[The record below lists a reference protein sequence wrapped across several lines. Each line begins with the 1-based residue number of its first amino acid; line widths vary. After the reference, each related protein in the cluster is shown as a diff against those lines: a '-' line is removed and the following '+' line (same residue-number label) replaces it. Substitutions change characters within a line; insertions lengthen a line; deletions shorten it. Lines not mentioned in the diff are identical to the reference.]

1 MKISGLLS
9 IISIT
14 FNNFEE
20 LLNTVE
26 SVRGLEDCEHII
38 INGGSCPQTSEF
50 LQGYSGKT
58 VSEPDLGIS
67 DAFNK
72 GIRFS
77 QGEAVIMLNS
87 GDILIN
93 RTYPEQAIQILHEHP
108 EIDFVHADLIFEDS
122 LIGPYIMRPLRT
134 KNVFLPNIGRGMPYR
149 HQSMVVRNS
158 IYDKVG
164 LFNLNYIC
172 SDYDWVCR
180 WELISKKSNRIA
192 YYLQGDPVI
201 KMDGAGISSVQE
213 GKIISEAI
221 HIIVKRS
228 KDCSFLVNLVSYYAL
243 LIRVVFFYGRTFLK
257 RYGLEKFLITIKRT
271 KYKKYLVIN

>member
-1 MKISGLLS
+1 MKNHGLLS

-38 INGGSCPQTSEF
+38 INGGSCLQTSEF
-50 LQGYSGKT
+50 LKGYSGKT

-72 GIRFS
+72 GIRYS

-87 GDILIN
+87 ADILIDP
-93 RTYPEQAIQILHEHP
+93 TYPKKAMKILHEHP

-134 KNVFLPNIGRGMPYR
+134 QNNFHPNIGRGMPYR
-149 HQSMVVRNS
+149 HQSMVVRKS
-158 IYDKVG
+158 IYNKVG

-172 SDYDWVCR
+172 SDYDWVSR
-180 WELISKKSNRIA
+180 WELISKKSNGIA

-221 HIIVKRS
+221 KIIGMRS
-228 KDCSFLVNLVSYYAL
+228 KECSFLQNIVSYYAL
-243 LIRVVFFYGRTFLK
+243 LIRVVLFYGRTILK
-257 RYGLEKFLITIKRT
+257 RYGLEKFLIKLKHS

>member
-1 MKISGLLS
+1 MKNSGLLS

-26 SVRGLEDCEHII
+26 SVRGLDDCEHII

-72 GIRFS
+72 GIRYS

-87 GDILIN
+87 ADILIDP
-93 RTYPEQAIQILHEHP
+93 TYPKKAMKNLHEHP
-108 EIDFVHADLIFEDS
+108 EIDFVHADLIFQDA

-134 KNVFLPNIGRGMPYR
+134 QNALHPNIGRGMPYR
-149 HQSMVVRNS
+149 HQSMVVRKS

-180 WELISKKSNRIA
+180 WELISRKSNGKA
-192 YYLQGDPVI
+192 YYLKGDPVI

-213 GKIISEAI
+213 GKIIYEAI
-221 HIIVKRS
+221 QIIGKRS
-228 KDCSFLVNLVSYYAL
+228 KDCSFLVNIVSYYAL
-243 LIRVVFFYGRTFLK
+243 LMRLVLFCFRTLLK
-257 RYGLEKFLITIKRT
+257 RYGFEKFLVKLKLT

>member
-1 MKISGLLS
+1 MIKKGIIS
-9 IISIT
+9 IITIT
-14 FNNFEE
+14 FNNSEE

-26 SVRGLEDCEHII
+26 SVRGLDNCEHII

-72 GIRFS
+72 GIRYS

-108 EIDFVHADLIFEDS
+108 EIDFVHADLIFEDA
-122 LIGPYIMRPLRT
+122 LIGSYIMRPLRT
-134 KNVFLPNIGRGMPYR
+134 QNDFRPNIGRGMPYR
-149 HQSMVVRNS
+149 HQSMVVRKS
-158 IYDKVG
+158 IYNKVG

-180 WELISKKSNRIA
+180 WELISKKSNGIA

-201 KMDGAGISSVQE
+201 KMDGTGISSVQE

-221 HIIVKRS
+221 QIIGVRS
-228 KDCSFLVNLVSYYAL
+228 KECSFIQNIVSYYAL
-243 LIRVVFFYGRTFLK
+243 LIRVVLFYGRTFLK
-257 RYGLEKFLITIKRT
+257 RYGLEKFLIKLKLI
-271 KYKKYLVIN
+271 KYKKFLVIN

>member
-1 MKISGLLS
+1 MKNSGLIS
-9 IISIT
+9 IITIT

-20 LLNTVE
+20 LSNTVE
-26 SVRGLEDCEHII
+26 SVRGLDDCEHII

-72 GIRFS
+72 GIRYS

-87 GDILIN
+87 GDILID
-93 RTYPEQAIQILHEHP
+93 RTYPEQALQILNKHP

-134 KNVFLPNIGRGMPYR
+134 QNNFHPNIGRGMPYR
-149 HQSMVVRNS
+149 HQSMVVRKS
-158 IYDKVG
+158 IYNKVG

-172 SDYDWVCR
+172 SDYDWVSR
-180 WELISKKSNRIA
+180 WELIRNKSNGIA
-192 YYLQGDPVI
+192 YYLHGDPAI

-221 HIIVKRS
+221 QIIGIRS
-228 KDCSFLVNLVSYYAL
+228 KECSFIQNIVSYYAL
-243 LIRVVFFYGRTFLK
+243 LMRVVLFYGRTLLE
-257 RYGLEKFLITIKRT
+257 RYGLEKFLIKLKLI
-271 KYKKYLVIN
+271 KYKNFLVID

>member
-1 MKISGLLS
+1 MKIKGILS
-9 IISIT
+9 IVTIT
-14 FNNFEE
+14 FNNFED
-20 LLNTVE
+20 LSKTVE
-26 SVRGLEDCEHII
+26 SVRGLDDCEHII
-38 INGGSCPQTSEF
+38 INGGSCPHTSEF

-72 GIRFS
+72 GIRYS

-87 GDILIN
+87 ADILIDP
-93 RTYPEQAIQILHEHP
+93 TYPKKAMKILHEHP
-108 EIDFVHADLIFEDS
+108 EIDFVHADLIFEDTI
-122 LIGPYIMRPLRT
+122 IGPYIMQPLRT
-134 KNVFLPNIGRGMPYR
+134 QNNFHPNIGRGMPYR
-149 HQSMVVRNS
+149 HQSMVVRKS

-180 WELISKKSNRIA
+180 WELMNKNSNRTA

-213 GKIISEAI
+213 GKIIREAI
-221 HIIVKRS
+221 QIIGIRS
-228 KDCSFLVNLVSYYAL
+228 KECSFIQNIVSYYAL
-243 LIRVVFFYGRTFLK
+243 LIRVFLFYGRKILK
-257 RYGLEKFLITIKRT
+257 MYGLQKLLIKLKRT

>member
-1 MKISGLLS
+1 MKNSGLLS

-38 INGGSCPQTSEF
+38 INGGSCLQTSEF
-50 LQGYSGKT
+50 LKGYSGKT

-93 RTYPEQAIQILHEHP
+93 RTYPIQAIKILHKHP
-108 EIDFVHADLIFEDS
+108 EIDFVHADLIFEDG

-134 KNVFLPNIGRGMPYR
+134 QNNFYPNIGRGMPYR
-149 HQSMVVRNS
+149 HQSMVVRKS

-172 SDYDWVCR
+172 CDYDWVCR
-180 WELISKKSNRIA
+180 WELISKKSNGIA

-201 KMDGAGISSVQE
+201 KMDGAGISSTKE
-213 GKIISEAI
+213 EKIIREAI
-221 HIIVKRS
+221 QIIVRRS
-228 KDCSFLVNLVSYYAL
+228 KDCSFLENVKSYFAL
-243 LIRVVFFYGRTFLK
+243 LVRVVLFYGRTLLE
-257 RYGLEKFLITIKRT
+257 RYGLVKFLIKLKLI
-271 KYKKYLVIN
+271 KYKNFLVID

>member
-1 MKISGLLS
+1 MENKGFLS
-9 IISIT
+9 IVSIT

-26 SVRGLEDCEHII
+26 SVRGLDDCEHII

-72 GIRFS
+72 GIRYS

-87 GDILIN
+87 ADILIDP
-93 RTYPEQAIQILHEHP
+93 TYPKKAMKILHEHP
-108 EIDFVHADLIFEDS
+108 EIDFVHADLIFEDT
-122 LIGPYIMRPLRT
+122 LIGPYRMRPLRT
-134 KNVFLPNIGRGMPYR
+134 QNNLNPNIGRGMPYR

-172 SDYDWVCR
+172 SDYDWVSR
-180 WELISKKSNRIA
+180 WELISKKSNGIA

-221 HIIVKRS
+221 QIIGERS
-228 KDCSFLVNLVSYYAL
+228 KDYSFLVNIMSYYAL
-243 LIRVVFFYGRTFLK
+243 LMRVVLFCGRTFLE
-257 RYGLEKFLITIKRT
+257 RYGLVKFLIILKRT
-271 KYKKYLVIN
+271 KYKKFYQ

>member
-1 MKISGLLS
+1 MKNSGLLS

-20 LLNTVE
+20 LLKTVE
-26 SVRGLEDCEHII
+26 SVRDLENCEHII

-72 GIRFS
+72 GIRYS

-87 GDILIN
+87 ADILIDP
-93 RTYPEQAIQILHEHP
+93 TYPKKAMKILHEHP
-108 EIDFVHADLIFEDS
+108 EIDFVHADLIFEDK

-134 KNVFLPNIGRGMPYR
+134 QNKLHPNIGRGMPYR

-158 IYDKVG
+158 TYDKVG

-172 SDYDWVCR
+172 SDYDWVSR
-180 WELISKKSNRIA
+180 WELISKKSNGIA

-201 KMDGAGISSVQE
+201 KMDGTGISSVQE

-221 HIIVKRS
+221 QIIRMRS
-228 KDCSFLVNLVSYYAL
+228 KDCSFLENIMSYCAL
-243 LIRVVFFYGRTFLK
+243 LIRVFLFSSRTFLK
-257 RYGLEKFLITIKRT
+257 MCGLEKILAKLKVA
-271 KYKKYLVIN
+271 KYKKFLVIN

>member
-1 MKISGLLS
+1 MKNSGLVS
-9 IISIT
+9 IITIT

-26 SVRGLEDCEHII
+26 SVRGLDDFEHII
-38 INGGSCPQTSEF
+38 INGGSCQQTSEF

-72 GIRFS
+72 GIRYS

-87 GDILIN
+87 ADILIDP
-93 RTYPEQAIQILHEHP
+93 TYPKKAMKILHEHP
-108 EIDFVHADLIFEDS
+108 EIDFVHADLIFEDT
-122 LIGPYIMRPLRT
+122 LIGPYIMCPLRT
-134 KNVFLPNIGRGMPYR
+134 QNTLYPNIGRGMPYR

-180 WELISKKSNRIA
+180 WELISKKSNGRA
-192 YYLQGDPVI
+192 YYLKGDPVI

-213 GKIISEAI
+213 GKIIYEAI
-221 HIIVKRS
+221 QIIGKRS
-228 KDCSFLVNLVSYYAL
+228 KDCSLLVNIVSYYAL
-243 LIRVVFFYGRTFLK
+243 LMRVLLFYGRTFMK
-257 RYGLEKFLITIKRT
+257 RCGLERFLIKLKLI
-271 KYKKYLVIN
+271 KYKRFLVPN

>member
-1 MKISGLLS
+1 MKNSGHLS

-14 FNNFEE
+14 FNNSEE

-26 SVRGLEDCEHII
+26 SVRGLDNCEHII
-38 INGGSCPQTSEF
+38 INGGSCPKTSEF

-72 GIRFS
+72 GIQYS
-77 QGEAVIMLNS
+77 QGKAVIMLNS
-87 GDILIN
+87 GDTLID
-93 RTYPEQAIQILHEHP
+93 RTYPKKSIKILNKHP
-108 EIDFVHADLIFEDS
+108 EIDFIHADFIFEDG

-134 KNVFLPNIGRGMPYR
+134 QNNFYPNIGRGMPYR
-149 HQSMVVRNS
+149 HQSMVVRKS

-180 WELISKKSNRIA
+180 WELISKKSSGLA

-213 GKIISEAI
+213 GKIIYEAI
-221 HIIVKRS
+221 QIIGKRS
-228 KDCSFLVNLVSYYAL
+228 KDCNFLVNIVSYYAL
-243 LIRVVFFYGRTFLK
+243 SLRVLLFFGRIFMK
-257 RYGLEKFLITIKRT
+257 RCGLERFLIKLKLI
-271 KYKKYLVIN
+271 KYKRFLVPN

>member
-1 MKISGLLS
+1 MKNFGILS

-14 FNNFEE
+14 LNNFEE
-20 LLNTVE
+20 LMNTVE
-26 SVRGLEDCEHII
+26 SVRGLDDCEHII

-72 GIRFS
+72 GIRYS

-87 GDILIN
+87 ADILIDP
-93 RTYPEQAIQILHEHP
+93 TYPKKAMKILHEHP
-108 EIDFVHADLIFEDS
+108 EIDFVHADLIFEDK

-134 KNVFLPNIGRGMPYR
+134 QNNLHPNIGRGMPYR

-180 WELISKKSNRIA
+180 WELISKKSNGTA

-221 HIIVKRS
+221 QIIGMRS
-228 KDCSFLVNLVSYYAL
+228 KECSFIQNIVSYYAL
-243 LIRVVFFYGRTFLK
+243 LIRVVLFFGRKFLE
-257 RYGLEKFLITIKRT
+257 RSGLEKFLIKLKHT
-271 KYKKYLVIN
+271 KYKKFLVIN

>member
-1 MKISGLLS
+1 MKSLEILS
-9 IISIT
+9 IVSIT
-14 FNNFEE
+14 LNNFEE

-26 SVRGLEDCEHII
+26 SVRGLDNCEHII
-38 INGGSCPQTSEF
+38 INGGSCPKTSEF

-72 GIRFS
+72 GIRHS

-87 GDILIN
+87 GDILIDG
-93 RTYPEQAIQILHEHP
+93 TYPKKTIKILQEHP
-108 EIDFVHADLIFEDS
+108 EIDFVHADLIFEDK

-134 KNVFLPNIGRGMPYR
+134 QNNLHPNIGRGMPYR

-180 WELISKKSNRIA
+180 WESIRKKSNGIA
-192 YYLQGDPVI
+192 YYFQGNPVI
-201 KMDGAGISSVQE
+201 KMDGAGISSTQE
-213 GKIISEAI
+213 NKIIRAAI
-221 HIIVKRS
+221 QIIRIRS
-228 KDCSFLVNLVSYYAL
+228 KDCSFLENTMSYSAL
-243 LIRVVFFYGRTFLK
+243 LMRVILFSGRTILK
-257 RYGLEKFLITIKRT
+257 RCGLENILAKLKRIK
-271 KYKKYLVIN
+271 YQNCLVIN

>member
-1 MKISGLLS
+1 MKNSVFIS

-14 FNNFEE
+14 LNNFEE

-26 SVRGLEDCEHII
+26 SVRGLDNCEHII
-38 INGGSCPQTSEF
+38 INGGSCPKTSEF
-50 LQGYSGKT
+50 LKGYSGKT

-72 GIRFS
+72 GIRYS

-87 GDILIN
+87 ADILIDP
-93 RTYPEQAIQILHEHP
+93 TYPKKAMKILHEHP

-134 KNVFLPNIGRGMPYR
+134 QNNFHPNIGRGMPYR
-149 HQSMVVRNS
+149 HQSMVVRKS

-221 HIIVKRS
+221 QIIGERS
-228 KDCSFLVNLVSYYAL
+228 KD
-243 LIRVVFFYGRTFLK
+243 
-257 RYGLEKFLITIKRT
+257 
-271 KYKKYLVIN
+271 

>member
-1 MKISGLLS
+1 MKNSGLLS

-14 FNNFEE
+14 FNNSEE

-26 SVRGLEDCEHII
+26 SVRGLDNCEHII
-38 INGGSCPQTSEF
+38 INGGSCPKTSEF

-72 GIRFS
+72 GIRYS

-87 GDILIN
+87 GDILID
-93 RTYPEQAIQILHEHP
+93 RTYPEQALQILNKHP
-108 EIDFVHADLIFEDS
+108 EIDFVHADLIFEDA

-134 KNVFLPNIGRGMPYR
+134 QNNFHPNIGRGMPYR
-149 HQSMVVRNS
+149 HQSMVVRKS
-158 IYDKVG
+158 IYNKVG

-180 WELISKKSNRIA
+180 WELISKKSNGIA
-192 YYLQGDPVI
+192 YYLLGDPVI

-213 GKIISEAI
+213 GKIIKEAI
-221 HIIVKRS
+221 QIIVKRS
-228 KDCSFLVNLVSYYAL
+228 KDCNFLVNIVSYNAL
-243 LIRVVFFYGRTFLK
+243 LMRVLMFYGRNFLK
-257 RYGLEKFLITIKRT
+257 RHGLEKFLIKLKLK
-271 KYKKYLVIN
+271 KYKRYLVTN

>member
-1 MKISGLLS
+1 MKNSVFVS

-14 FNNFEE
+14 YNNFED

-26 SVRGLEDCEHII
+26 SVRGLDDCEHII
-38 INGGSCPQTSEF
+38 INGGSCPQTLEF
-50 LQGYSGKT
+50 LQCYSGKT

-72 GIRFS
+72 GIRYS

-87 GDILIN
+87 GDILID
-93 RTYPEQAIQILHEHP
+93 RTYPLNATIILQEHP
-108 EIDFVHADLIFEDS
+108 EIDFVHADLIFEDA

-134 KNVFLPNIGRGMPYR
+134 NNKLSPNIGRGMPYR
-149 HQSMVVRNS
+149 HQSMVVRKS

-172 SDYDWVCR
+172 CDYDWVCR
-180 WELISKKSNRIA
+180 WELIRKKSNGKA

-213 GKIISEAI
+213 GKIIYEAI
-221 HIIVKRS
+221 QIIGKRS
-228 KDCSFLVNLVSYYAL
+228 KDCNFLVNIVSYYAL
-243 LIRVVFFYGRTFLK
+243 SLRVLLFFGRIFMKSCGLERFLIKLKLIKYK
-257 RYGLEKFLITIKRT
+257 RY
-271 KYKKYLVIN
+271 LVPN

>member
-1 MKISGLLS
+1 MKKSGILS

-14 FNNFEE
+14 LNNFEE

-26 SVRGLEDCEHII
+26 SVRGIDDCEHII

-72 GIRFS
+72 GIRYS
-77 QGEAVIMLNS
+77 QGEALIMLNS
-87 GDILIN
+87 GDILID
-93 RTYPEQAIQILHEHP
+93 RTYPKKAIKILHEHP
-108 EIDFVHADLIFEDS
+108 EIDFIHADLIFEDT
-122 LIGPYIMRPLRT
+122 LIGPYIMQPLRT
-134 KNVFLPNIGRGMPYR
+134 QNNFHPNIGRGMPYR
-149 HQSMVVRNS
+149 HQSMVVRKS

-172 SDYDWVCR
+172 CDYDWVCR
-180 WELISKKSNRIA
+180 WELISRKSNRTA

-201 KMDGAGISSVQE
+201 KMDGTGISSVQE

-221 HIIVKRS
+221 QIIRKRS
-228 KDCSFLVNLVSYYAL
+228 KDCSFLMNIVSHFTL
-243 LIRVVFFYGRTFLK
+243 LMRVVLFYSRKFLE
-257 RYGLEKFLITIKRT
+257 RYGLEKFLIKLKLA

>member
-1 MKISGLLS
+1 MKDSELLS

-26 SVRGLEDCEHII
+26 SVRGLDDCEHII

-72 GIRFS
+72 GIRYS

-87 GDILIN
+87 ADILIDP
-93 RTYPEQAIQILHEHP
+93 TYPKKAMKILHEHP

-122 LIGPYIMRPLRT
+122 LIGPYIMQPLRT
-134 KNVFLPNIGRGMPYR
+134 QNNLHPNIGRGMPYR
-149 HQSMVVRNS
+149 HQSMVVRKS
-158 IYDKVG
+158 IYNKVG

-172 SDYDWVCR
+172 SDYDWVSR
-180 WELISKKSNRIA
+180 WELISKKSNGIA

-201 KMDGAGISSVQE
+201 KMDGAGISSTKE
-213 GKIISEAI
+213 EKIIREAI
-221 HIIVKRS
+221 QIIVRRS
-228 KDCSFLVNLVSYYAL
+228 KDCSFLENVKSYFAL
-243 LIRVVFFYGRTFLK
+243 LVRVVLFYGRTLLE
-257 RYGLEKFLITIKRT
+257 RYGLVKFLIKLKLI
-271 KYKKYLVIN
+271 KYKNFLVID

>member
-1 MKISGLLS
+1 LR
-9 IISIT
+9 
-14 FNNFEE
+14 
-20 LLNTVE
+20 TVE
-26 SVRGLEDCEHII
+26 SVRDLEICEHII

-50 LQGYSGKT
+50 IQGYSGKT

-72 GIRFS
+72 GIRYS
-77 QGEAVIMLNS
+77 QGEALIMLNS
-87 GDILIN
+87 GDILID
-93 RTYPEQAIQILHEHP
+93 RTYPKKSIKILHEHP
-108 EIDFVHADLIFEDS
+108 EIDFVHADLIFEDK

-134 KNVFLPNIGRGMPYR
+134 QNKLHPNIGRGMPYR

-172 SDYDWVCR
+172 SDYDWVSR
-180 WELISKKSNRIA
+180 WELISKKSNGIA

-201 KMDGAGISSVQE
+201 KMDGAGISSTKE
-213 GKIISEAI
+213 EKIIREAI
-221 HIIVKRS
+221 QIIGIRS
-228 KDCSFLVNLVSYYAL
+228 KECSFIQNIVSYYAL
-243 LIRVVFFYGRTFLK
+243 LIRVVLFYGRTILK
-257 RYGLEKFLITIKRT
+257 RYGLEKFLIKLKHT

>member
-1 MKISGLLS
+1 MKNSGLIS
-9 IISIT
+9 IITIT

-20 LLNTVE
+20 LSNTVE
-26 SVRGLEDCEHII
+26 SVSGLDDCEHII
-38 INGGSCPQTSEF
+38 INGGGCPQTSEF
-50 LQGYSGKT
+50 LQGFSGKK

-72 GIRFS
+72 GIRYS

-87 GDILIN
+87 GDILLD
-93 RTYPEQAIQILHEHP
+93 RTYPKKSIKILHEHP
-108 EIDFVHADLIFEDS
+108 EIDFVHADLIFEDK

-134 KNVFLPNIGRGMPYR
+134 QNNLHPNIGRGMPYR

-180 WELISKKSNRIA
+180 WELISKKSNGKA

-201 KMDGAGISSVQE
+201 KMDGSGISSVQE

-221 HIIVKRS
+221 QIIGKRS
-228 KDCSFLVNLVSYYAL
+228 KYCSFLTNLMSYYAL
-243 LIRVVFFYGRTFLK
+243 LIRVFLYCGRTFLR
-257 RYGLEKFLITIKRT
+257 RYGLEKFLKKLKYI
-271 KYKKYLVIN
+271 KYKKSLVIN

>member
-1 MKISGLLS
+1 MKKTGVLS
-9 IISIT
+9 IITIT

-26 SVRGLEDCEHII
+26 SVRGLDDFEHII
-38 INGGSCPQTSEF
+38 INGGGCPQTSEF
-50 LQGYSGKT
+50 LQDYSGKT
-58 VSEPDLGIS
+58 ISEPDLGIS

-72 GIRFS
+72 GIRYS

-87 GDILIN
+87 ADILIDP
-93 RTYPEQAIQILHEHP
+93 TYPKKAMKILHEHP
-108 EIDFVHADLIFEDS
+108 EIDFVHADLIFEDK

-134 KNVFLPNIGRGMPYR
+134 QNNLHPNIGRGMPYR

-158 IYDKVG
+158 IYEEVG
-164 LFNLNYIC
+164 LFNLNYVC

-180 WELISKKSNRIA
+180 WELISKKSNGIA
-192 YYLQGDPVI
+192 YYLRGDPVI

-221 HIIVKRS
+221 QIIGKRS
-228 KDCSFLVNLVSYYAL
+228 KYCSFLTNLMSYYAL
-243 LIRVVFFYGRTFLK
+243 LIRVFLYCGRTFLR
-257 RYGLEKFLITIKRT
+257 RYGLERFLIKLKLK
-271 KYKKYLVIN
+271 KYKRYLVPN

>member
-1 MKISGLLS
+1 MKNSGILS
-9 IISIT
+9 IVTIT

-20 LLNTVE
+20 LLRTVE
-26 SVRGLEDCEHII
+26 SVRDLEICEHII

-50 LQGYSGKT
+50 LKGYSGKT

-93 RTYPEQAIQILHEHP
+93 RTYPIQAIKILHKHP
-108 EIDFVHADLIFEDS
+108 EIDFVHADLIFEDT
-122 LIGPYIMRPLRT
+122 LIGQYIMRPLRT
-134 KNVFLPNIGRGMPYR
+134 HNSLHPNIGRGMPYR
-149 HQSMVVRNS
+149 HQSMVVRKS

-172 SDYDWVCR
+172 SDYDWVSR
-180 WELISKKSNRIA
+180 WELISKKSNGIA

-201 KMDGAGISSVQE
+201 KMDGTGISSVQE
-213 GKIISEAI
+213 GKIINEAI
-221 HIIVKRS
+221 QIIVKRS
-228 KDCSFLVNLVSYYAL
+228 KDCSFLENVKSYFAL
-243 LIRVVFFYGRTFLK
+243 LVRVVLFYGRTLLE
-257 RYGLEKFLITIKRT
+257 RYGLVKFLIKLKLI
-271 KYKKYLVIN
+271 KYKNFLVID

>member
-1 MKISGLLS
+1 MKNSGLLS

-14 FNNFEE
+14 FNNSEE

-26 SVRGLEDCEHII
+26 SVRGLDNCEHII
-38 INGGSCPQTSEF
+38 INGGSCPKTSEF

-72 GIRFS
+72 GIRYS

-87 GDILIN
+87 ADILIDP
-93 RTYPEQAIQILHEHP
+93 TYPKKAMKILHEHP

-134 KNVFLPNIGRGMPYR
+134 QNNFHPNIGRGMPYR
-149 HQSMVVRNS
+149 HQSMVVRKS
-158 IYDKVG
+158 IYNKVG

-172 SDYDWVCR
+172 SDYDWVSR
-180 WELISKKSNRIA
+180 WELISKKSNGIA

-221 HIIVKRS
+221 QIIGKRS
-228 KDCSFLVNLVSYYAL
+228 KDCSFQMNIVSYFAL
-243 LIRVVFFYGRTFLK
+243 LVRVVLFYGRTLLE
-257 RYGLEKFLITIKRT
+257 RYGLVKFLIKLKLI
-271 KYKKYLVIN
+271 KYKNFLVID

>member
-1 MKISGLLS
+1 MKIKGILS
-9 IISIT
+9 IVTIT

-20 LLNTVE
+20 LMNSVE
-26 SVRGLEDCEHII
+26 SVSGLDDCEHII
-38 INGGSCPQTSEF
+38 INGGGCPQTSEF

-72 GIRFS
+72 GIRYS
-77 QGEAVIMLNS
+77 QGESVIMLNS
-87 GDILIN
+87 GDILID
-93 RTYPEQAIQILHEHP
+93 RTYPKKSIKILHEHP
-108 EIDFVHADLIFEDS
+108 EIDFVHADLIFEDT
-122 LIGPYIMRPLRT
+122 LIGPYRMRPLRT
-134 KNVFLPNIGRGMPYR
+134 QNNLNPNIGRGMPYR
-149 HQSMVVRNS
+149 HQSMVVRSS

-180 WELISKKSNRIA
+180 WELMNKNSNRTA

-213 GKIISEAI
+213 GKIIREAI
-221 HIIVKRS
+221 QIIGIRS
-228 KDCSFLVNLVSYYAL
+228 KECSFIQNIASYYAL
-243 LIRVVFFYGRTFLK
+243 LIRVFLFYGRKILK
-257 RYGLEKFLITIKRT
+257 MYGLQKLLIKLKRT

>member
-1 MKISGLLS
+1 MKYSGLLS

-26 SVRGLEDCEHII
+26 SVKGLDECEHII

-58 VSEPDLGIS
+58 VSESDLGIS

-77 QGEAVIMLNS
+77 QGKAVIMLNS
-87 GDILIN
+87 GDILIDRN
-93 RTYPEQAIQILHEHP
+93 YPKKAIKILNEHP
-108 EIDFVHADLIFEDS
+108 EIDFIHADLIFEDA
-122 LIGPYIMRPLRT
+122 LIGPYIMRPLRIH
-134 KNVFLPNIGRGMPYR
+134 NNFYPNIGRGMPYR
-149 HQSMVVRNS
+149 HQSMVVRKS

-164 LFNLNYIC
+164 LFNLKYIC

-180 WELISKKSNRIA
+180 WELISKKYNGIA

-201 KMDGAGISSVQE
+201 KMDGTGISSVQE
-213 GKIISEAI
+213 NKIIYEAI
-221 HIIVKRS
+221 QIIGKRC
-228 KDCSFLVNLVSYYAL
+228 KDCSFIMNIVSYYAL
-243 LIRVVFFYGRTFLK
+243 LTRVVLFYGRTFLE
-257 RYGLEKFLITIKRT
+257 RYGLEKFLIKLKRI

>member
-1 MKISGLLS
+1 MKNSGILS

-14 FNNFEE
+14 LNNFEE

-26 SVRGLEDCEHII
+26 SVRDLEICEHIV

-72 GIRFS
+72 GILYS

-87 GDILIN
+87 ADILIDP
-93 RTYPEQAIQILHEHP
+93 TYPKKAMKILHEHP

-134 KNVFLPNIGRGMPYR
+134 QNNFHPNIGRGMPYR
-149 HQSMVVRNS
+149 HQSMVVRKS

-172 SDYDWVCR
+172 SDYDWVSR
-180 WELISKKSNRIA
+180 WELISKKSNGIA

-213 GKIISEAI
+213 GKIINEAMQ
-221 HIIVKRS
+221 IIVKRS
-228 KDCSFLVNLVSYYAL
+228 KDCSFLANIVSYYAL
-243 LIRVVFFYGRTFLK
+243 LMRLVLFCFRTLLK
-257 RYGLEKFLITIKRT
+257 RYGFEKFLVKLKLT
-271 KYKKYLVIN
+271 KYKKFLVIN